1 MRISDWSSDVCSSDL
16 VDDFAARLHRLVD
29 LPHAVDLDIAAR
41 RGLRRGG
48 KGVGQVTG
56 SGHGLLGGEGDG
68 LDAVA
73 IGIADEGGIIAGC
86 ILRADAGA
94 AVILAAMVQ
103 RQGMESLDGGAAVG
117 AETDMAAGVR
127 VARRRAGAGIE
138 PELRPG
144 GAIAE
149 TGR

>member
-56 SGHGLLGGEGDG
+56 SGPVLLGGEGDG
-68 LDAVA
+68 LDAVP
-73 IGIADEGGIIAGC
+73 IGIADEGGLIDGC

-94 AVILAAMVQ
+94 ACILPAIVQ
-103 RQGMESLDGGAAVG
+103 RQGMESPNGSPTSG
-117 AETDMAAGVR
+117 E
-127 VARRRAGAGIE
+127 
-138 PELRPG
+138 
-144 GAIAE
+144 
-149 TGR
+149 